1 MRIWMKKQ
9 IHRETKNGAYF
20 VREPEIAFT
29 NTLTSQADIKH
40 VVNESPDVAKRRLKY
55 KIDRGEYDFS
65 AAVYAKKILD
75 YFETGERLVPQKL
88 VNKWIVDVVLPLFEK
103 TKEQFTEKFFLEA
116 LTQNLSDYEKE
127 SFSKEINDYLLND
140 LEKRSTNEPLLELP
154 KFVLNA
160 IDEYEMESNR
170 PEL

>member
-1 MRIWMKKQ
+1 MKKQ
-9 IHRETKNGAYF
+9 IHKETKSGAYF
-20 VREPEIAFT
+20 VREPEVAFT
-29 NTLTSQADIKH
+29 KILTSQLDIKH
-40 VVNESPDVAKRRLKY
+40 IFNESPDVAKRRLKY

-75 YFETGERLVPQKL
+75 YFEIGERLVPQKL
-88 VNKWIVDVVLPLFEK
+88 VNKWIVDVVFPLFEK

-116 LTQNLSDYEKE
+116 LTQNLSDCEKE

-170 PEL
+170 PGL